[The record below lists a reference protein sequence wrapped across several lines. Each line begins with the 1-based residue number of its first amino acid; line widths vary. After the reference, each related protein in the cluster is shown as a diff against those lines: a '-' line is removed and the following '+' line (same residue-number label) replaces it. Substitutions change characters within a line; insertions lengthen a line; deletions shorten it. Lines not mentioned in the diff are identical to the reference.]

1 MDLVE
6 VDHAGTGRLSRQAY
20 QLLRERILCG
30 ELASGVV
37 LNEGKLASELDMSK
51 TPIRHALRA
60 LHQEGFLQNGP
71 RRQMVVGDFSET
83 RREELVRVR
92 EALER
97 IVVERACRTMS
108 ADQLDYLWTLLRR
121 QRRAAEGGDAARFI
135 RLDEELHLAIA
146 DRCELQIVP
155 LLLRQL
161 RGFVSLMQ
169 LNTRR
174 DPGYMMRVVEEHRRI
189 IEAIEARNESAA
201 LHELAFHLH
210 TNQYIWLDS
219 DHEISSSPAQI
230 TDKL

>member
-1 MDLVE
+1 MELVE

-20 QLLRERILCG
+20 QLLKERILRG

-37 LNEGKLASELDMSK
+37 LNEGRLSSELDMSK

-60 LHQEGFLQNGP
+60 LRQEGLLQNGP
-71 RRQMVVGDFSET
+71 RRQMVVGNFPET

-97 IVVERACRTMS
+97 IVIEDACRTTS
-108 ADQLDYLWTLLRR
+108 ADQLDHLWTLLRR
-121 QRRAAEGGDAARFI
+121 QRRAAEAGDTARFI

-146 DRCELQIVP
+146 DRCGLQIVP

-174 DPGYMMRVVEEHRRI
+174 DPGYMLRVVDEHRRI
-189 IEAIEARNESAA
+189 IEAIESRNESTA
-201 LHELAFHLH
+201 LSELAMHLH
-210 TNQYIWLDS
+210 TNEYVGLDGAL
-219 DHEISSSPAQI
+219 EVTTQTLP
-230 TDKL
+230 